1 MTVPVPGSPVPGS
14 PVPGSF
20 DYSAFTTAAPKK
32 VVTAY
37 RHSCE
42 VRGYDDEHGFDE
54 QKASPAK
61 RGALS
66 KSCVIALAVCCG
78 IAGLFFVLF
87 GVAFMTTPDE
97 DVTSPISQVIVGAIF
112 LAISF
117 VLIWTARSMTTYAT
131 WVVRYRLSWFARVNG
146 LSYSFRSDPT
156 GFPGI
161 TPDKPN
167 YPYPGTVKLTNVL
180 RTTTGLEVAM
190 GHLDATYFDSSNPV
204 YSSRGHGVSSDDW
217 NFVAINF
224 GSSSPKLHLVHN
236 RHPKQDAPDPLQANF
251 RLADDTK
258 INEVYEFFTPDL
270 VGVILQTA
278 PGYDLLVHNGWLYLL
293 KGSLYEEGTHAEGI
307 ARRLEIAQRLVP
319 MLVKR

>member
-1 MTVPVPGSPVPGS
+1 MTVPVSGSPVPGS

-32 VVTAY
+32 LVIAY

-66 KSCVIALAVCCG
+66 KTCVIVLAVCCG

-87 GVAFMTTPDE
+87 GVAFMTTPAE

-117 VLIWTARSMTTYAT
+117 VLIMTARSMTTYAT
-131 WVVRYRLSWFARVNG
+131 WVVRYRLSWFARANG
-146 LSYSFRSDPT
+146 LSYAFRSDPRS
-156 GFPGI
+156 FPGI
-161 TPDKPN
+161 TPDRPG
-167 YPYPGTVKLTNVL
+167 YPYVSSVKLTNVL
-180 RTTTGLEVAM
+180 RTTTGPQVAM
-190 GHLDATYFDSSNPV
+190 GHQDVTYRDSRDRAWNSKGYGIV
-204 YSSRGHGVSSDDW
+204 SDDW

-224 GSSSPKLHLVHN
+224 STRSPWMHLKH
-236 RHPKQDAPDPLQANF
+236 RRSPQHDAPDQLQANF
-251 RLADDTK
+251 TLADKTRED
-258 INEVYEFFTPDL
+258 EAHAFFTPDL
-270 VGVILQTA
+270 LSVILQTA
-278 PGYDLLVHNGWLYLL
+278 PGYDAMVHNGWLYLL
-293 KGSLYEEGTHAEGI
+293 KGSLYEESTHAEGI
-307 ARRLEIAQRLVP
+307 AERLEIVQRLVP
-319 MLVKR
+319 MVVKQ